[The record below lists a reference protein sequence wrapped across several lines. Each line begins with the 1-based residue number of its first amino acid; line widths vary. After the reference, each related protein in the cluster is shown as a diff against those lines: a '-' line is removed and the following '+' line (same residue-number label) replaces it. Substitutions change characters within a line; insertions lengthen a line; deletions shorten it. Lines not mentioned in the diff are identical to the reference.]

1 MLGNKLISGVL
12 MGLGIIILAV
22 TLLHPN
28 SFGSQQIN
36 LKNSSSALK
45 NSSSPQGV
53 ARSQPY
59 NSSTPAATNTPSP
72 SASNP
77 TPTTTQSPPSAR
89 W

>member
-12 MGLGIIILAV
+12 MGLGAIILAV
-22 TLLHPN
+22 TLLNPN

-36 LKNSSSALK
+36 LKNTSSALK
-45 NSSSPQGV
+45 NSSFPEGV
-53 ARSQPY
+53 RSQKY
-59 NSSTPAATNTPSP
+59 SSSTPAATNTPSP

>member
-1 MLGNKLISGVL
+1 MLGNKLISGIL

-22 TLLHPN
+22 TLLNPN

-45 NSSSPQGV
+45 NSSFPQGV
-53 ARSQPY
+53 ARSQTY

-77 TPTTTQSPPSAR
+77 TPTQSPPSPL